1 MKRKLL
7 WSAKSWDE
15 LSKDDLYELLAL
27 RTEVFVVEQNCVFQD
42 MDFKDQISLHLL
54 GRDDDGILRAYSR
67 LFDKDQ
73 YYKGYQS
80 IGRILTHG
88 KTRKSQ
94 YGVELLE
101 VSIETLKK
109 NFGPVSVKIGAQKYL
124 TSFYGIFGLKEIG
137 EDYIEVGIPHCIMIR
152 D

>member
-54 GRDDDGILRAYSR
+54 GRDEDGVLRAYSR
-67 LFDKDQ
+67 LFDTDQ

-94 YGVELLE
+94 YGIELLE

-124 TSFYGIFGLKEIG
+124 TSFYSKFGFKEIG
-137 EDYIEVGIPHCIMIR
+137 EDYIEDGIPHCIMIK